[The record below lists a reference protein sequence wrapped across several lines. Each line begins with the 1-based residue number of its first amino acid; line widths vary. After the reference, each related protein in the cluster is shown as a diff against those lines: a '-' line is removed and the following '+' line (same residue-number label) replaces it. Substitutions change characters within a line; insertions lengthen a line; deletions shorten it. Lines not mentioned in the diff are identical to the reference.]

1 MNFITSHKFAR
12 ACNHVFS
19 EDLLQSQ
26 FTKLNKRE
34 VIIIDKNG
42 DRISYISSKINLKS
56 GESIFCK
63 TDNLNILFK
72 TIKKY
77 PNITNLTLV
86 SSQNDKNINQN
97 ILQKLPDNFKTWF
110 AINTDIISERLQPIP
125 LGIANYYEKN
135 LNLDHF
141 EKVQFVESYYSKK
154 DYLMYISF
162 NKSTNIKAREPVYNY
177 FRNKTWVKYAENEK
191 IEHYLEDLK
200 KTNFVLCPVGNGIDT
215 HRIWETLY
223 AGAIPILE
231 KNMHNLSF
239 KNLPIYYYEDISEV
253 TEQSLLNFLKNKKE
267 YSLEQIDFN
276 YWKAELD
283 KSQVINNT
291 TTEVKVSKKSAKKF
305 ILQRHLLSSIN
316 HFFKKINFRLR
327 QILNLFSKK
336 Q

>member
-12 ACNHVFS
+12 ACDHVFS

-26 FTKLNKRE
+26 FTKLNKTE
-34 VIIIDKNG
+34 VMIIDKNG
-42 DRISYISSKINLKS
+42 DRISYLTTKINLKS

-72 TIKKY
+72 TIKNY
-77 PNITNLTLV
+77 PNITNLILV
-86 SSQNDKNINQN
+86 SSQDDKNINEN
-97 ILQKLPDNFKTWF
+97 TLKKLPDNFKIWF
-110 AINTDIISERLQPIP
+110 AINTDIISEKLQPIP

-135 LNLDHF
+135 LNLSHF
-141 EKVQFVESYYSKK
+141 EKLQFVESYYSKK

-162 NKSTNIKAREPVYNY
+162 NISTNIDAREPVYNY
-177 FRNKTWVKYAENEK
+177 FRDEPWVKYAESEK
-191 IEHYLEDLK
+191 IENYLEDLNK
-200 KTNFVLCPVGNGIDT
+200 ANFVLCPIGNGIDT

-231 KNMHNLSF
+231 KNVHNLSF
-239 KNLPIYYYEDISEV
+239 QNLPIYYYEDISEV

-267 YSLEQIDFN
+267 YNLEQIDFN
-276 YWKAELD
+276 FWNAELD
-283 KSQVINNT
+283 KRKVTNNT
-291 TTEVKVSKKSAKKF
+291 MTEVKVSKKSAKNF
-305 ILQRHLLSSIN
+305 ILQRRLLSSIN
-316 HFFKKINFRLR
+316 HFLKIINFRLR

>member
-177 FRNKTWVKYAENEK
+177 FRNKPWVKYAENEK

-231 KNMHNLSF
+231 KNVHNLSF

>member
-1 MNFITSHKFAR
+1 M
-12 ACNHVFS
+12 
-19 EDLLQSQ
+19 Q

-135 LNLDHF
+135 LNLNHF

-162 NKSTNIKAREPVYNY
+162 NKSTNIK
-177 FRNKTWVKYAENEK
+177 
-191 IEHYLEDLK
+191 
-200 KTNFVLCPVGNGIDT
+200 C
-215 HRIWETLY
+215 
-223 AGAIPILE
+223 
-231 KNMHNLSF
+231 SC
-239 KNLPIYYYEDISEV
+239 
-253 TEQSLLNFLKNKKE
+253 
-267 YSLEQIDFN
+267 
-276 YWKAELD
+276 
-283 KSQVINNT
+283 
-291 TTEVKVSKKSAKKF
+291 
-305 ILQRHLLSSIN
+305 
-316 HFFKKINFRLR
+316 
-327 QILNLFSKK
+327 
-336 Q
+336 